1 MQESGLSDLEQL
13 KEDLM
18 KSGHQPQTLKNLEQ
32 KMFSKLET
40 QADKSGDNL
49 EASNDTQDTIVAV
62 TDYFQ
67 EISQLKALF
76 RDLEPDISKLTGTNT
91 KVTVASRKG
100 RSIGSKTVKN
110 NKLCLLDDGD
120 QISQKCGVNKCKSCE
135 LLCNTGEIFCVNGK
149 KINVPNRFNCKTR
162 NALYLAQCKVC
173 KPTDENTY
181 VGQTT
186 QSLRKRIN
194 GHRSC
199 FTSTSDIQNIE
210 KSALAEH
217 CYYKHGENY
226 FDLKNFKFM
235 VYNRVNSNDL
245 NRHESR
251 LITGLRTNVMGLNR
265 CNIQK

>member
-110 NKLCLLDDGD
+110 NKL
-120 QISQKCGVNKCKSCE
+120 
-135 LLCNTGEIFCVNGK
+135 
-149 KINVPNRFNCKTR
+149 
-162 NALYLAQCKVC
+162 
-173 KPTDENTY
+173 
-181 VGQTT
+181 
-186 QSLRKRIN
+186 
-194 GHRSC
+194 
-199 FTSTSDIQNIE
+199 
-210 KSALAEH
+210 
-217 CYYKHGENY
+217 
-226 FDLKNFKFM
+226 
-235 VYNRVNSNDL
+235 
-245 NRHESR
+245 
-251 LITGLRTNVMGLNR
+251 
-265 CNIQK
+265 